1 MPLMKQEPTP
11 RSGHAAHELN
21 ESYKKGKEHC
31 GTFSTTVKQNAIPA
45 GIEGFVKDPEYRFE
59 EMSKDG

>member
-21 ESYKKGKEHC
+21 ESYKKEKEHC
-31 GTFSTTVKQNAIPA
+31 GTFS
-45 GIEGFVKDPEYRFE
+45 YS
-59 EMSKDG
+59 SKTECHPCRH